1 MSNDVPNP
9 RLADQGPDFGT
20 AVEVGVGGEG
30 AGPGDVAV
38 AGRVRRVSAFAE
50 NPACALVTFS
60 QGEIIGGNVLFGC
73 GEALLG
79 YRELVH
85 EAEAEIVLFA
95 GEIYGGERAKVL
107 AGFPADLLAE
117 AGGIAGGLHV
127 PKLAQEGEENG
138 LEEVPIFG
146 AAGEKAAEP

>member
-1 MSNDVPNP
+1 MAS
-9 RLADQGPDFGT
+9 RIG
-20 AVEVGVGGEG
+20 GVW
-30 AGPGDVAV
+30 
-38 AGRVRRVSAFAE
+38 AFAE

-60 QGEIIGGNVLFGC
+60 QGEIIGGNVLVGS

-79 YRELVH
+79 DGELVH
-85 EAEAEIVLFA
+85 EAETEIVLFA

-127 PKLAQEGEENG
+127 AQLAQEGEEDG